1 MKTFLFTTTALA
13 LVAPVGAYAA
23 EAPAPAAE
31 TPAVAPDIIV
41 TGTRTTGTR
50 AADSSAPIELI
61 GASSIANVGQQDL
74 TQVLAQ
80 SLPSLNFQAF
90 GGDTANLTL
99 TAALR
104 GISPNDTLVL
114 INGKRRHT
122 TSNLAVL
129 GGSPYSGSAA
139 VDLSFVPTAEIGH
152 IEILTD
158 GAAAQYG
165 SDAIAGVINIIT
177 KNADHGG
184 SIAVTGGSDYQHGG
198 ETAGA
203 SANFGFK
210 LGEKGFF
217 NVTGEYKFHNFTQ
230 HGNYDRRLFNPDGTL
245 KASDNPV
252 DVAGVQL
259 NPKYPN
265 VNTINGDARYSLYNL
280 AFNAGYDLGDS
291 AQLYAFGSYG
301 NRFAKS
307 YENYRVPT
315 KVHGIPQGSET
326 VNYPLP
332 EGFQPLESIR
342 EEDFSLTTGIK
353 GDVSKWH
360 YDLSL
365 TYGRDSVGLSTL
377 NSANPALFAQLQA
390 ATPTV
395 LTDLQRNFYD
405 GQLVN
410 NEWVGNLDITRQ
422 FDAGLAKPI
431 TLALGGEWRKDGYSI
446 GQGEYA
452 SYAYGG
458 AQSYPGFAP
467 TDAGSYSRTGYA
479 GYIDLAI
486 DPVTG
491 LHVDA
496 AGRYEHFSDFGGVAT
511 GKFNA
516 RYDFSPAFGIRGT
529 VSNGFRAPTLAEEY
543 YSSVNVGP
551 GSTFGQLPPN
561 SDAAQLLGFPK
572 LKPERS
578 TNLSFGFVAHPAPK
592 LQITVDAYQI
602 KITHRIVASGAL
614 FGSSGGS
621 PYDANGNPIPANIV
635 SQAILNA
642 LTSRK
647 VSLADA
653 TSYSGINIFSNGADT
668 RTRGIEATANY
679 ASDFGEAGR
688 VDWSLGFNYN
698 KTDLT
703 NIVGLPAAVYN
714 PGTTSPFVAQTSLLD
729 QNAIDGLTTATPRV
743 KVIADALYT
752 HGPLSINLR
761 ETLYGATSQHDSPS
775 GSGEGPNSALF
786 AIGATAITDI
796 DIGYKVTPAIRFDI
810 GANNAFNKQAPT
822 LPLAPGLTRPLSGN
836 VYNAPSSITPWGIN
850 GGYYYAKATFTF

>member
-1 MKTFLFTTTALA
+1 MKTLLFTTTALA
-13 LVAPVGAYAA
+13 IVAPMTAFAA
-23 EAPAPAAE
+23 DAPAPAVEA
-31 TPAVAPDIIV
+31 PATAPDIIV

-50 AADSSAPIELI
+50 AADSAAPIEI
-61 GASSIANVGQQDL
+61 VGASTIANVGQQDL

-80 SLPSLNFQAF
+80 SLPSLNFNAF

-99 TAALR
+99 SAALR

-122 TSNLAVL
+122 TANLAVL
-129 GGSPYSGSAA
+129 GGSPYSGSATT
-139 VDLSFVPTAEIGH
+139 DLSFVPVGEIAH
-152 IEILTD
+152 IEVLTD

-184 SIAVTGGSDYQHGG
+184 TISATGGSNYEHGG
-198 ETAGA
+198 ETAGV

-210 LGEKGFF
+210 LGDRGFV

-230 HGNYDRRLFNPDGTL
+230 HGDCDRRYFTSTCTPTATGVNLAGLQMN
-245 KASDNPV
+245 SD
-252 DVAGVQL
+252 
-259 NPKYPN
+259 YPN
-265 VNTINGDARYSLYNL
+265 VNTINGDARYSLYNF
-280 AFNAGYDLGDS
+280 AFNAGYDLTDDM
-291 AQLYAFGSYG
+291 QLYAFGSYG

-307 YENYRVPT
+307 YENYRPAT
-315 KVHGIPQGSET
+315 KVSGTPEGSTT

-332 EGFQPLESIR
+332 AGFQPQESLR
-342 EEDFSLTTGIK
+342 EEDFSMTTGLK
-353 GDVSKWH
+353 GDMSKWH

-365 TYGRDSVGLSTL
+365 TYGRDSVSLSTL
-377 NSANPALFAQLQA
+377 NSANPALFSELQA

-410 NEWVGNLDITRQ
+410 AEWSGNLDITRE

-431 TLALGGEWRKDGYSI
+431 TLAFGGEWRRDSYAI
-446 GQGEYA
+446 GQGEFS
-452 SYAYGG
+452 SYIDGG

-479 GYIDLAI
+479 GYGDLAV
-486 DPVTG
+486 DPITG
-491 LHVDA
+491 LHIDV
-496 AGRYEHFSDFGGVAT
+496 AGRYEHYSDFGSVGT

-516 RYDFSPAFGIRGT
+516 RYDFSPALGIRGT
-529 VSNGFRAPTLAEEY
+529 FSNGFRAPTLAEEY

-551 GSTFGQLPPN
+551 GTTFGQLPPN
-561 SDAAQLLGFPK
+561 SSAAQLLGFPK
-572 LKPERS
+572 LKPEKS

-602 KITHRIVASGAL
+602 KITNRIVASGAL
-614 FGSSGGS
+614 FGSEGSVGG
-621 PYDANGNPIPANIV
+621 AITPANVV
-635 SQAILNA
+635 SQSILNA
-642 LTSRK
+642 LTSRG

-668 RTRGIEATANY
+668 RTRGVEATANY
-679 ASDFGEAGR
+679 ASDFDSAGK

-703 NIVGLPAAVYN
+703 NIVGLPASVYN
-714 PGTTSPFVAQTSLLD
+714 ASAGQTSLLT
-729 QNAIDGLTTATPRV
+729 QTAIDGLTTATPRV
-743 KVIADALYT
+743 KVIADALWT
-752 HGPLSINLR
+752 FGSLSINLR
-761 ETLYGATSQHDSPS
+761 ETLYGTTSQHLSPS
-775 GSGEGPNSALF
+775 GSGEGPNSELF
-786 AIGATAITDI
+786 KIGATAITDI
-796 DIGYKVTPAIRFDI
+796 DIGFKLTHSVRFDV
-810 GANNAFNKQAPT
+810 GANNVFNKQAPT
-822 LPLAPGLTRPLSGN
+822 LPLAPGLSRPLSGN
-836 VYNAPSSITPWGIN
+836 VYNAPASFTPWGIN
-850 GGYYYAKATFTF
+850 GGYYYAKATFSF